1 MKDPKRPVTEPPGQP
16 PLVTVPVRALG
27 ALALA
32 VDRLDWLCAECH
44 VHPDHI
50 DPTSLFDALS
60 DVYAASRSLLTHTR
74 TTAQ

>member
-1 MKDPKRPVTEPPGQP
+1 MRPS
-16 PLVTVPVRALG
+16 VTVPLRELS

-44 VHPDHI
+44 ERPGHI

-60 DVYAASRSLLTHTR
+60 DVYAASRSLIVHSAAALN
-74 TTAQ
+74 